1 MTPVARGVVPRRS
14 SRGPWSAERTERAI
28 GTLLRTGLLC
38 SAAIVL
44 TGGVLLLVRHGAAA
58 PSYRAFRGEPAD
70 LRQVS
75 GIVHAACEG
84 RGRGL
89 IQLGLVLLIATPIA
103 RVAFAAVAFALERD
117 RLYTAIALV
126 VLAIL
131 VVSLGTG
138 VG

>member
-1 MTPVARGVVPRRS
+1 MRTVHGHGA
-14 SRGPWSAERTERAI
+14 WSAERTERAI
-28 GTLLRTGLLC
+28 GALLRGGLLF

-44 TGGVLLLVRHGAAA
+44 TGGALFLARHGAAA

-75 GIVHAACEG
+75 GIVHAALEG

-89 IQLGLVLLIATPIA
+89 IQLGLLLLIATPIA
-103 RVAFAAVAFALERD
+103 RVAFAAVAFALESD
-117 RLYTAIALV
+117 RLYTAIALL

-131 VVSLGTG
+131 LVSLRTG